1 MLGLTAVP
9 EEDYGR
15 FRFHADRYVKGDTWT
30 KFLDA
35 FRDGDVLQYIQEK
48 LWQTAWEKA
57 PATADLVTKVLL
69 SESPDDKIL
78 IFTERVKCAEEIVR
92 LIEKKEPGAALLHH
106 GSLGDDKRRA
116 IIENFHEPRCN
127 NRVLVSTRQSL
138 ATGVNLQCANR
149 VVFNDLPWSPADIA
163 QAAARVRRLNQKKGV
178 REFWIVAST
187 EFDQNLLTVLQLKM
201 EIMLNYNEGK
211 NVTEEQM
218 KWMNKAVSW
227 KVILGV
233 PASSKKGRKKRR
245 SSKAK
250 A

>member
-69 SESPDDKIL
+69 SESPDDKII

-106 GSLGDDKRRA
+106 GSLGDDKRSSNIFMSQDATTGFWYRLA
-116 IIENFHEPRCN
+116 SRSQRGSIYN
-127 NRVLVSTRQSL
+127 VLTERSST
-138 ATGVNLQCANR
+138 TC
-149 VVFNDLPWSPADIA
+149 
-163 QAAARVRRLNQKKGV
+163 
-178 REFWIVAST
+178 
-187 EFDQNLLTVLQLKM
+187 
-201 EIMLNYNEGK
+201 
-211 NVTEEQM
+211 
-218 KWMNKAVSW
+218 
-227 KVILGV
+227 LGV
-233 PASSKKGRKKRR
+233 QQI
-245 SSKAK
+245 
-250 A
+250 